1 MEQREKK
8 LRKVIVVLSVL
19 LVLSLAALAGTL
31 IYNRWIRDRVE
42 TVTVPDNFI
51 TSDAEDATVDENGQ
65 SQDDQKPGDSA
76 KTVQDNRTAEK
87 TENKTNALTA
97 GNTQSSGNST
107 AASAGTSGTGTN
119 GTNSSRQA
127 VSISLYNKHA
137 QDNTAFEADNMLPG
151 DSMTRYFRIQV
162 SHQNPV
168 TVHYHADVQKGY
180 EKLAEV
186 LKLRIVLLST
196 DEVLYDGPI
205 GEMPQSLDITLNA
218 RTKTTDEIYYEM
230 TAYLD
235 TSVGNDYQN
244 LGLAADFRW
253 WVDGNETGNLTRP
266 PKTGDTF
273 QLMLWLI
280 VIVVSGTIIILWIIN
295 RRRRRDEI

>member
-8 LRKVIVVLSVL
+8 LRKVIAVLSVL
-19 LVLSLAALAGTL
+19 LVLSLVALAGTL

-51 TSDAEDATVDENGQ
+51 TSDDGVYSGDGHVRSDDDKGNTRIEET
-65 SQDDQKPGDSA
+65 SQDF
-76 KTVQDNRTAEK
+76 RTAEK
-87 TENKTNALTA
+87 SEKKTNTLTA
-97 GNTQSSGNST
+97 GNTQTGSGSNKT
-107 AASAGTSGTGTN
+107 ATTGTSNTSGTN
-119 GTNSSRQA
+119 GSRQA
-127 VSISLYNKHA
+127 VSISLYNKHS
-137 QDNTAFEADNMLPG
+137 QENTAFQVDNMFPG
-151 DSMTRYFRIQV
+151 DSMTRYFRVQV

-168 TVHYHADVQKGY
+168 TVHYHADVRKGY

-205 GEMPQSLDITLNA
+205 GEMPQSLDTTLNA
-218 RTKTTDEIYYEM
+218 RTKTTDELYYEM

-253 WVDGNETGNLTRP
+253 WVDETETGNLIRP

-273 QLMLWLI
+273 QLMLWMIVLI
-280 VIVVSGTIIILWIIN
+280 ISGTICILWIIN